1 MIKQPRRGALPSL
14 VVSEADY
21 DRLFLLAER
30 ARQRTP
36 EVADGLLAELG
47 RARVVDDTAM
57 PADAVRM
64 GSAVRF
70 AMDGGEPQD
79 VVLVFPGEADI
90 AQGRI
95 SILTPVGMALIGL
108 SKGQRIA
115 WTDAHGRSHE
125 LVVRAVRPPAP
136 VSAASPA

>member
-1 MIKQPRRGALPSL
+1 MIKQPRSGTLPSL

-36 EVADGLLAELG
+36 EVADGLLAELD
-47 RARVVDDTAM
+47 RARIVDDAAM
-57 PADAVRM
+57 PADVVRM
-64 GSAVRF
+64 GSGVRF
-70 AMDGGEPQD
+70 VMDGGEAQD

-115 WTDAHGRSHE
+115 WTDQHGRGHE
-125 LVVRAVRPPAP
+125 LVVRAVRPPAA